1 MGTIS
6 MSAKERRRLEV
17 FGRVG
22 SKELTLV
29 KASELLGLS
38 YRQAKRIW
46 HRYRI
51 DGDNGLTH
59 RSRGRASGR
68 AISASV
74 RDRVLEV
81 YREKYADFG
90 PTLASEYMASDDGL
104 TVAVETLRRWLN
116 EAGLRPSRDRGVRH
130 RRRRPRREHV
140 GKLVQMD
147 GSHHDWFEGRRD
159 WAVLMVMVDDA
170 SNRTYARFF
179 EGETTFASMEIFER
193 YVGAWGL
200 PHALYVDRAGIY
212 RPAREA
218 TVAEELRGEEPATQ
232 FGRAMRELNVGL
244 VLAHS
249 PQAKGRVE
257 RMNGTLQDRLVKGL
271 RLSGIADMEKAN
283 GYLESKFLPVFNA
296 RFTVPPTR
304 TADLH
309 RRVPRGCQLG
319 NILAVQESRVVQ
331 KDWTLSWQGR
341 CLQLTV
347 ANRKHS
353 LVGKSVTVVERRDG
367 SLALVW
373 RKRELPFEELA
384 KRPAKASQEGRT
396 GPKGVNRGGRRPPA
410 DHPWRKG

>member
-6 MSAKERRRLEV
+6 MSGKERRRLEV
-17 FGRVG
+17 FGRVR
-22 SKELTLV
+22 SKQLTLV

-46 HRYRI
+46 HRYQI
-51 DGDNGLTH
+51 DGDKWLTH
-59 RSRGRASGR
+59 RLRGRASGR

-74 RDRVLEV
+74 RNRVLDA
-81 YREKYADFG
+81 YREKYGDFG
-90 PTLASEYMASDDGL
+90 PTLASEHLASDEGL
-104 TVAVETLRRWLN
+104 TVEVETLRRWLK
-116 EAGLRPSRDRGVRH
+116 EAGLWTSRDRRGQH
-130 RRRRPRREHV
+130 RRPRKEHV
-140 GKLVQMD
+140 GELVQMD

-212 RPAREA
+212 RPARES
-218 TVAEELRGEEPATQ
+218 TVAEELRGEEPTTQ
-232 FGRAMRELNVGL
+232 FGRAMGELNVGL

-271 RLSGIADMEKAN
+271 RLSGIADMETAN
-283 GYLESKFLPVFNA
+283 GYLESKFLPAFNA
-296 RFTVPPTR
+296 RFTVPPAR
-304 TADLH
+304 SVDLH
-309 RRVPRGCQLG
+309 RRVPRGCQLA

-367 SLALVW
+367 SLALIW

-384 KRPAKASQEGRT
+384 QRPAKAVRKGRT
-396 GPKGVNRGGRRPPA
+396 GPKGVNRGGHRPSA